1 MCFGPSGPSQAEIE
15 AAQAQRDAAAEQK
28 RAQIEERADQ
38 KRDDIETALE
48 GSVTRDGRRGGV
60 GRRSLMTAPSGSGYS
75 SRF

>member
-1 MCFGPSGPSQAEIE
+1 MCFSGGPSQAEIQ
-15 AAQAQRDAAAEQK
+15 AAQEQRDAAAEQK
-28 RAQIEERADQ
+28 RAQIEERAGQ

-48 GSVTRDGRRGGV
+48 SSVTRDGRRGGA